1 MTRSTASSMVDV
13 QVATRGRVTAGAKR
27 SAVQKIRAISRLI
40 SVPVLS
46 ARVRLAQSADP
57 AVERPATAR
66 ATLDQNGRLLH
77 AQVAAPTMREAIDVL
92 NDRLRDQL
100 ERLAPDWES
109 IRGTAA
115 TRQQGAS
122 RKG

>member
-1 MTRSTASSMVDV
+1 MVDV
-13 QVATRGRVTAGAKR
+13 QVATSGRVPAGAKR
-27 SAVQKIRAISRLI
+27 SAVQKILAICRLI
-40 SVPVLS
+40 SVPILS

-66 ATLDQNGRLLH
+66 ATLDLNGRLLRAH
-77 AQVAAPTMREAIDVL
+77 VAAPTMREAIDVL

-115 TRQQGAS
+115 TRQPEAS